1 MDNMDDTILGVQ
13 PWIIRSTEM
22 DNMDDTILGVQTR
35 IIWMILY

>member
-13 PWIIRSTEM
+13 DM
-22 DNMDDTILGVQTR
+22 DNMDDTILGVQTW